1 LIVGAGHEVQL
12 GKMLNK
18 EAKAKGPQFKYLG
31 NSNVKWGS
39 FELSNLNT
47 MFFNEREINK
57 FSLRVDDIV
66 MCEGGEV
73 GRCAIWQ
80 GQEEH
85 IYYQKAL
92 HRLRSKGKVS
102 PYFFQAY
109 IESIAG
115 TKLLDDYTT
124 RTSIAHLTR
133 EKLLALP
140 VVLPPLPEQK
150 KSPKFCQLGIRQ
162 LR

>member
-1 LIVGAGHEVQL
+1 MVPKGWSIVHVSDLFEVQL

-73 GRCAIWQ
+73 GRCAIWH

-85 IYYQKAL
+85 IYY
-92 HRLRSKGKVS
+92 
-102 PYFFQAY
+102 
-109 IESIAG
+109 
-115 TKLLDDYTT
+115 
-124 RTSIAHLTR
+124 
-133 EKLLALP
+133 
-140 VVLPPLPEQK
+140 
-150 KSPKFCQLGIRQ
+150 
-162 LR
+162 